1 MRKGGENYIA
11 KNASEPGRSNPDK
24 DSNAAPLPPKRSYKN
39 RMSHGEISPQTSVVE
54 EEVMTP
60 GIVAGSGFN
69 VPRRLGSQSA
79 GKAENNRK
87 SYEKKVYEGKKE
99 VYFPPTRSELREY
112 LLNQAPDVVIGDG
125 VEIKGNFQF
134 DGLLRLDGRFQGQF
148 VTQEAGDV
156 VVGPTGVLISDLTG
170 CINRLLIEGGHVT
183 GKIHVA
189 NVVISGNAVVKGEIV
204 CKSLEVL
211 DAAEATI
218 TGTTMVNFGAFDE
231 VLSQEEEDRLQ
242 KEQEPVK
249 IINYNKS
256 RSAKTVFEKVSPQ
269 ELEEIRSNTKKANNN
284 LDEEAK
290 QLAADLY
297 EEKLEEKRKRREAKK
312 KNDEEEE
319 KEIPATLTTE
329 VAPSEVVPKKKEQQM
344 TKSDPA
350 LKEQPKA
357 KESTA
362 ASAKPAKEVKQP
374 EQQKSSIS
382 PKNSTV
388 PTEEKQ
394 AEQKNSTPSPM
405 NRAVERR
412 EPEESVQQE
421 QKKPEL
427 DKPLTK
433 ANEVVLV
440 SGALGSIPTIAI
452 KARDNLGEEETE
464 EQPRIITAREQE
476 TEPLNQSNNDHSDS
490 PTKRIVDSIH
500 SSRQPSPR
508 KEQGGSSSE
517 QQEEEEKKQD
527 DSLPIS
533 SEGGAEEEG
542 NEQQQGEPQEQEQQ
556 QEGEQEQPPN
566 DENEM
571 NKYGLSPPTG
581 EEPSSSSAA
590 ENDNETNVTTNN
602 NENSN
607 NSEEQE
613 GIPPSE

>member
-24 DSNAAPLPPKRSYKN
+24 ENNSAPLPPKRSYKN

-79 GKAENNRK
+79 GKAENTRK

-99 VYFPPTRSELREY
+99 VYSPPTRSELREY

-170 CINRLLIEGGHVT
+170 NINRLLIEGGHVT

-189 NVVISGNAVVKGEIV
+189 NIVISGNAVVKGEIV

-231 VLSQEEEDRLQ
+231 ALSQEEEDRLQ

-249 IINYNKS
+249 IISYNKS

-269 ELEEIRSNTKKANNN
+269 ELEEIRSNSKKPNNN

-290 QLAADLY
+290 QLTADLY

-312 KNDEEEE
+312 KNDEEE
-319 KEIPATLTTE
+319 KEIPPITTDVE
-329 VAPSEVVPKKKEQQM
+329 SKELPKKKEQQM
-344 TKSDPA
+344 TQSDPV
-350 LKEQPKA
+350 LKEKPKA
-357 KESTA
+357 KESTVA
-362 ASAKPAKEVKQP
+362 PVKPVMEAKQP
-374 EQQKSSIS
+374 EEEQKQQKSSIS

-388 PTEEKQ
+388 PAEEKQ
-394 AEQKNSTPSPM
+394 PEQQISTPSPT

-412 EPEESVQQE
+412 EPEEPAQQE
-421 QKKPEL
+421 EKKPE
-427 DKPLTK
+427 KPLTK
-433 ANEVVLV
+433 AKEVVLV

-452 KARDNLGEEETE
+452 KPRDNLGGEEEETE

-476 TEPLNQSNNDHSDS
+476 TEPLNQSNNDRSDS
-490 PTKRIVDSIH
+490 PTKRIIDSVH
-500 SSRQPSPR
+500 SSRQSSPR
-508 KEQGGSSSE
+508 KEPGAPNDE
-517 QQEEEEKKQD
+517 QQEEEEEKKQD
-527 DSLPIS
+527 DSLPIA
-533 SEGGAEEEG
+533 SEGGE
-542 NEQQQGEPQEQEQQ
+542 GEPQEQQ
-556 QEGEQEQPPN
+556 QEEQEQPPN

-581 EEPSSSSAA
+581 GEEPPAVEN
-590 ENDNETNVTTNN
+590 ENDNEN
-602 NENSN
+602 NENTNQNEN
-607 NSEEQE
+607 NNNTEEQE
-613 GIPPSE
+613 DIPPSE